1 MFTSALPRCSLTLH
15 ARPPGVRVKASLYL
29 VSFDPGARLPSEPPR
44 PVQASLPLWRRK
56 KNVLASDDKQR
67 MLFGLLLHNLTSTW
81 SHVCSGPEVWV
92 KHSFLI
98 PVYVYDVTCQS
109 DVDGRHCYIYNVVFY
124 HQISISAQF
133 YVLDSRS
140 CVNLCWR
147 VLEISLLGRGRM
159 LCFIFHVCFSF

>member
-98 PVYVYDVTCQS
+98 PVYVYVSHARVMLMDDTV
-109 DVDGRHCYIYNVVFY
+109 IYTMLYFITKY
-124 HQISISAQF
+124 QF
-133 YVLDSRS
+133 LHNSMCWILVL
-140 CVNLCWR
+140 V
-147 VLEISLLGRGRM
+147 
-159 LCFIFHVCFSF
+159 